1 MDFSHLSLPLTNPVI
16 VFGIILLI
24 ILFSPLVLKKFRI
37 PGIVGLIIS
46 GMIVGPNGLNLI
58 AHDSSTNLFSTVGL
72 LYIMFIA
79 GLEIDFHQ
87 FNKYKSFSLFYGI
100 ALFILPFS
108 IGFLICYFVLNMA
121 LIASIMIS
129 LIFST
134 NTLVSYPIVKRLSIS
149 SNFAVVAAVSAAVIA
164 DTAILISLGFFKS
177 IAINGFD
184 FISSMILVA
193 KFIFYISIILYLFP
207 KLTVYFFKT
216 IKLDNY
222 YQFTFVF
229 SLLLLSAILSY
240 ILEIEPI
247 IGAFITGVSLNRL
260 IPTQS
265 VLMGRIEFIGNT
277 IFIPF
282 FLVFVGFL
290 IDIKSLYTDINTWYY
305 TMLFIAIAFISKY
318 LSIFISGKL
327 FKIDNQAR
335 GLIYGLNLSQ
345 AGATV
350 AIALVVFQLGL
361 LTPSILNSFIILV
374 LISCITSSFITERY
388 GRLIAISSSNLTLKK
403 PDNFQRILLPY
414 SNPRT
419 VDLLLD
425 LAISLKELNN
435 EPIFP
440 LSVILDSENTEE
452 QILRNFSA
460 LQHARLIAESVN
472 IKLQIATRVD
482 TNVSDGISRA
492 IKEIVADIVILGWN
506 FKSNTFGSLNN
517 KDLEHLLNITDSSIL
532 VSKIVHPIN
541 LTKNIY
547 VYIPENAELELG
559 CTKWVNL
566 IKLLSKY
573 TGSNV
578 ILIGFETTLTRI
590 SNYIKIAQLA
600 INYKTQSIIAYNEL
614 ISISKTISDLDMLI
628 VINSRPKGISYNST
642 YSVAFNRAIRSFTNQ
657 NVIVLFPE
665 QSSVYSPDL
674 MYSNSDVLDAS
685 LIDENIS
692 IYYKI
697 KNFIRDIFISK

>member
-1 MDFSHLSLPLTNPVI
+1 MEMINFTLPLTNPVI
-16 VFGIILLI
+16 VFGVVLIIILL
-24 ILFSPLVLKKFRI
+24 SPLVLKKFRI
-37 PGIVGLIIS
+37 PGLVGLILS
-46 GMIVGPNGLNLI
+46 GMIVGPNGFNLI

-100 ALFILPFS
+100 LLFILPFS
-108 IGFLICYFVLNMA
+108 VGFLICYFILNMNS
-121 LIASIMIS
+121 LPSIMIS

-149 SNFAVVAAVSAAVIA
+149 SHFAVVTAVSAAVIA
-164 DTAILISLGFFKS
+164 DTAILISLGFFKNIS
-177 IAINGFD
+177 IYGFE
-184 FISSMILVA
+184 FTSSLLLVA
-193 KFIFYISIILYLFP
+193 KFIFYISVILYLFP
-207 KLTVYFFKT
+207 KLTIYFFKSL
-216 IKLDNY
+216 KLDNY
-222 YQFTFVF
+222 HQFTFVF
-229 SLLLLSAILSY
+229 SLLLFSAIISY
-240 ILEIEPI
+240 VLDIEPI
-247 IGAFITGVSLNRL
+247 IGAFITGVALNKL

-282 FLVFVGFL
+282 FLVYVGFL
-290 IDIKSLYTDINTWYY
+290 IDIKSLYTDIYTWYY
-305 TMLFIAIAFISKY
+305 SFLFILIAFSSKY
-318 LSIFISGKL
+318 FSVYISTKL
-327 FKIDNQAR
+327 FRIDSQSR
-335 GLIYGLNLSQ
+335 SLIYGLNLSQ

-350 AIALVVFQLGL
+350 AIALVVFKLGFL
-361 LTPSILNSFIILV
+361 SPSLLNSFIILV
-374 LISCITSSFITERY
+374 LISCIASSFITERF
-388 GRLIAISSSNLTLKK
+388 GRLIAISNSTLSLKK
-403 PDNFQRILLPY
+403 PDNFQRILLPF
-414 SNPRT
+414 SNPQT
-419 VDLLLD
+419 IDSLLD
-425 LAISLKELNN
+425 LAISIKETNN

-440 LSVILDSENTEE
+440 LSVILDSDNTEN
-452 QILRNFSA
+452 QILKNFSS
-460 LQHARLIAESVN
+460 LQHAKETAESVN

-492 IKEIVADIVILGWN
+492 IKEIVANIVILGWS
-506 FKSNTFGSLNN
+506 FKSNSFGSLNN

-541 LTKNIY
+541 LTKNIF
-547 VYIPENAELELG
+547 VFISENAELELG

-566 IKLLSKY
+566 VRLLSKY
-573 TGSNV
+573 TGSTV
-578 ILIGFETTLTRI
+578 VLVGFEATITRI
-590 SNYIKIAQLA
+590 SNYIRIAQLS
-600 INYKTQSIIAYNEL
+600 INYKTIPIIAYNEL
-614 ISISKTISDLDMLI
+614 ISIADTISNLDMLI

-642 YSVAFNRAIRSFTNQ
+642 YSIAFNRAIRQFTDQ

-692 IYYKI
+692 IYYRI
-697 KNFIRDIFISK
+697 KNYFERIFTIK